1 MSQVN
6 EYNGLAYLPNRAHN
20 DRSHAIKVQH
30 QYTAYRSG
38 EIHMNR
44 NNNATYTSQHIGP
57 DNTPIEQRIHENI
70 TKHGWSTQLKIA
82 LACRKLASEEHAQTL
97 AGQVT
102 VRAEDNT
109 FWANQLM
116 GGFANLTQSTVLRV
130 NENLEVVQGNGIP
143 NPAIRFHLWI
153 YKARPDINAIVH
165 THPPF
170 SSALSM
176 TGKELA
182 VAHMDVTMFYKDCA
196 YLPMWPGVPLADE
209 EGKLISEA
217 LGDKHSILLASHGL
231 LTTGNNIEQATYL
244 AMQFERAARI
254 QLLAESLGKI
264 KLIKDKS
271 AQEAHDFLLS
281 ESVVKA
287 TFNSWAS
294 ELLREQPD
302 TED

>member
-1 MSQVN
+1 MN
-6 EYNGLAYLPNRAHN
+6 KKYN
-20 DRSHAIKVQH
+20 ITV
-30 QYTAYRSG
+30 TG
-38 EIHMNR
+38 ED
-44 NNNATYTSQHIGP
+44 IGS
-57 DNTPIEQRIHENI
+57 DNGHIEQRIRENM
-70 TKHGWSTQLKIA
+70 TKYDWSTQLKIA
-82 LACRKLASEEHAQTL
+82 LACRKLASEEHSQTL

-102 VRAEDNT
+102 VRAEGNT
-109 FWANQLM
+109 FWTNQLM
-116 GGFANLTQSTVLRV
+116 GGFANLTQSTVIRV
-130 NENLEVVQGNGIP
+130 NENLEVIEGNGIP
-143 NPAIRFHLWI
+143 NPGIRFHLWV
-153 YKARPDINAIVH
+153 YKERPDINAIVH

-176 TGKELA
+176 TGKELV

-196 YLPMWPGVPLADE
+196 YLPLWPGIPLADE
-209 EGKLISEA
+209 EGRLISEA

-254 QLLAESLGKI
+254 QLLAESIGKI
-264 KLIKDKS
+264 KPIKDKS

-281 ESVVKA
+281 EGLVKA

-294 ELLREQPD
+294 QLLREQPD